1 MAIRVIGN
9 RKRCG
14 SARGT
19 GAEQTAV
26 ADSLQEMFSDRDGT
40 VARRMTDV
48 DGREWSCGKHLC
60 TCGTGIRTSWWGA
73 VVLADASVQ
82 HVVAAE
88 VVVRNGCVFACG
100 ESQQDAIVRPSR
112 RLEPAACSAGLGE
125 GHADQQQ
132 HCWRDRLS
140 SYLI

>member
-26 ADSLQEMFSDRDGT
+26 ADSLQEMFSERDGT
-40 VARRMTDV
+40 VARRMADV

-60 TCGTGIRTSWWGA
+60 TCGTGTRTSWWGT
-73 VVLADASVQ
+73 VVLACASVQ
-82 HVVAAE
+82 LVAAAG
-88 VVVRNGCVFACG
+88 VVLENGCVFAYG
-100 ESQQDAIVRPSR
+100 ESQQSAIVRPSR
-112 RLEPAACSAGLGE
+112 RLEPVACNADLGE

-132 HCWRDRLS
+132 HCWRDRRLT
-140 SYLI
+140 